1 MEPIADS
8 PVGSIRPTFERY
20 RAFADAEADSSPRY
34 RELALGVADD
44 AEVTA
49 LIDRLPA
56 PRRQVNLVFAS
67 ARFCGAPME
76 DYPAFRDWLVANW
89 AAVEK
94 VALTHTTQTNEAGRC
109 ALLLPVMARIAAERP
124 GHPLAL
130 IEVGASAGLCLYP
143 DRYSYRYRGAQG
155 VRALDPARGASRVVL
170 DCATTGPVPVPAV
183 IPEVAWRA
191 GIDLN
196 PLDVND
202 ADDIAW
208 LNALI
213 WPEHDDRR
221 GRLREAVCIA
231 RADPPRIVSGDLNET
246 LPALA
251 ASAPQEATLIVFHT
265 AVLAYLKRDDRE
277 RFRQTISE
285 LGCRWV
291 SNEGARVTPGV
302 GERLPRT
309 VRPDPGEFVVAL
321 DGHPVAFAQPHG
333 RSLHWL

>member
-1 MEPIADS
+1 MEPIGDS
-8 PVGSIRPTFERY
+8 PVGSVRPTFERY

-34 RELALGVADD
+34 RELALGVAGD

-76 DYPAFRDWLVANW
+76 GYQAFRDWLVANW
-89 AAVEK
+89 GAVEK
-94 VALTHTTQTNEAGRC
+94 IALAHTTQTNEAGRC
-109 ALLLPVMARIAAERP
+109 AVLLPVMARIAAERP
-124 GHPLAL
+124 GSPLAL

-155 VRALDPARGASRVVL
+155 VRALDPVSGPSRVVL
-170 DCATTGPVPVPAV
+170 ECATSGPVPVPAA
-183 IPEVAWRA
+183 IPEVVWRA
-191 GIDLN
+191 GVDLN

-208 LNALI
+208 LDALI

-221 GRLREAVCIA
+221 ARLREAVRIV
-231 RADPPRIVSGDLNET
+231 RADPPRIVAGDLNET
-246 LPALA
+246 LPSLA
-251 ASAPQEATLIVFHT
+251 ASAPREATLIVFHT
-265 AVLAYLKRDDRE
+265 AVLAYLKRDDRA
-277 RFRQTISE
+277 RFRQTISA
-285 LGCRWV
+285 LGCHWV
-291 SNEGARVTPGV
+291 SNEGMRVTPGV

-309 VRPDPGEFVVAL
+309 ARPDPGDFIVAL
-321 DGHPVAFAQPHG
+321 DGRPVAFAQPHG
-333 RSLHWL
+333 RYLHWL